1 MNAARV
7 LSTNLMHTYPNCAGD
22 CVVSVPEGLLITAD
36 TARRS
41 DFGQA
46 LQQLP
51 LDEQSLLLVWLMAE
65 RHDTDSPHAP
75 FWRALPQQF
84 CSGAELELN
93 CRSRMF
99 FRLGRSCVQW
109 SCCAVLGCS
118 QCLDLKT
125 CQILFTSARPG
136 V

>member
-1 MNAARV
+1 
-7 LSTNLMHTYPNCAGD
+7 MHSCPRCAGD
-22 CVVSVPEGLLITAD
+22 CVVSVPEALLITAD

-46 LQQLP
+46 LQRLP

-84 CSGAELELN
+84 CSGVGAQL
-93 CRSRMF
+93 S
-99 FRLGRSCVQW
+99 
-109 SCCAVLGCS
+109 
-118 QCLDLKT
+118 
-125 CQILFTSARPG
+125 IL
-136 V
+136 